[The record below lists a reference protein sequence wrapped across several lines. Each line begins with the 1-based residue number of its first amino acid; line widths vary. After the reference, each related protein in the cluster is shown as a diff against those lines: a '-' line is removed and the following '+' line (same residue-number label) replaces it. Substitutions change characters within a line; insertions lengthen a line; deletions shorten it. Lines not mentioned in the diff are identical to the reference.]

1 MSDDAIKLSAAV
13 THLVHALENQGI
25 STNGMQI
32 SLPKADAID
41 LMTRMRAS
49 DRLGFAD
56 RKYEFRWPEFGEIAG
71 VVLVSRDN

>member
-1 MSDDAIKLSAAV
+1 MSDDALRIEAAV
-13 THLVHALENQGI
+13 SHLIHALENQGI
-25 STNGMQI
+25 STKGMQI
-32 SLPKADAID
+32 SLPKADAMN

-49 DRLGFAD
+49 DKLGFAD